1 MCSPPHPSA
10 PGRLAPSSRS
20 PAHPP
25 PQDEKQRCLDNGW
38 EVDDPDELQR
48 WRDQEPINAHSHLAA
63 MLLRQPVDSAVLAV
77 PQLSKACILAC
88 WSGTVQAPRCAVHS
102 ERAAK
107 LLRPQWE
114 AAARVCGPAEVAD
127 ATASNTQAR
136 QQRDHPSVRR

>member
-63 MLLRQPVDSAVLAV
+63 MLHRPPVDSAVLAV
-77 PQLSKACILAC
+77 PPLSMAVYPGLLERNCPGSWL
-88 WSGTVQAPRCAVHS
+88 RCALGTS
-102 ERAAK
+102 R
-107 LLRPQWE
+107 
-114 AAARVCGPAEVAD
+114 
-127 ATASNTQAR
+127 
-136 QQRDHPSVRR
+136 